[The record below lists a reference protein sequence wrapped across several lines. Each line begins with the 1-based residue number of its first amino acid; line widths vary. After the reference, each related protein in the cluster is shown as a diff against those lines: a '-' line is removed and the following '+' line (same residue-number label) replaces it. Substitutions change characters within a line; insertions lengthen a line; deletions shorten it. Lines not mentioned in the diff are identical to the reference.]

1 VETRSA
7 LLSFLRMT
15 DITGD
20 VRKTGQPKLKE
31 PIGRKK

>member
-1 VETRSA
+1 VETRGA

-15 DITGD
+15 ELDGD
-20 VRKTGQPKLKE
+20 VRKTGQPKIDE